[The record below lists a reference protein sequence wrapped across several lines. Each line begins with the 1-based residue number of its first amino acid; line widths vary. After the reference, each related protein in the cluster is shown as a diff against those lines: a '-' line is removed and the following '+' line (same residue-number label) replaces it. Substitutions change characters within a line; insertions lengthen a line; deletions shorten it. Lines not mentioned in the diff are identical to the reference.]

1 MSSRRARKRRGEAVK
16 SGWFGRGVMVLGVG
30 AFLLLVAAYVGV
42 RRYLHSEGFRVLL
55 SEQASRVLGVPGQFS
70 PFRWDGLQVD
80 TPAFSAQGEAEVKNL
95 RADSLHLEVGLGGV
109 TKGEWHLRG
118 ANVGR
123 IEATYDARSGT
134 PTREE
139 VKDTNPPVN
148 EKTAEAKKNGWL
160 PSEIVLDDLT
170 IQELNG
176 RVLLDNGEASVAG
189 MEVKVE
195 PAGAKR
201 SYRATVQGGKVLVP
215 WRYVP
220 PVTVDRMKLRYQ
232 DKEIFLTEASAKIG
246 SRGHLTADGEWNG
259 LSGTHSFTGEV
270 TDLACAEILSETWV
284 KRLSG
289 SVNSTF
295 TLEGRRRDTKAH
307 GRLSIQNGSL
317 TALPFLDVLSA
328 YADTRRFRLIQL
340 TDAHADW
347 AWQKGAIDLDKI
359 VLASEGLIRLEG
371 SLKIRGQALDGQFML
386 GLMPGTL
393 ASIPGA
399 ETVVFQPGPNGLLW
413 APLRIT
419 GTLDDPKEDLSDR
432 LIVAAGAR
440 MLEVLPETGQKVLKF
455 TQQVV
460 GENPSKTAQK
470 VEHAVEKGVKAI
482 DKASGVL
489 NQASGILGGLLGD
502 EPPPPPEPPAPDK
515 KEPEKK

>member
-1 MSSRRARKRRGEAVK
+1 MKR
-16 SGWFGRGVMVLGVG
+16 GWMGRITAVLGVG
-30 AFLLLVAAYVGV
+30 AFLILVLAYVGV

-70 PFRWDGLQVD
+70 PFHWDGLQVD
-80 TPAFSAQGEAEVKNL
+80 TSAFSAEGEGEVKNL
-95 RADSLHLEVGLGGV
+95 RADNLHLEVGLNGV
-109 TKGEWHLRG
+109 TKGEWHVRG

-123 IEATYDARSGT
+123 IAATYDARPGT
-134 PTREE
+134 LTRQE
-139 VKDTNPPVN
+139 VKDTHPPVD
-148 EKTAEAKKNGWL
+148 EHTAEAKKNGWL

-176 RVLLDNGEASVAG
+176 RVLLSHGEASVAG
-189 MEVKVE
+189 MQVKVE
-195 PAGAKR
+195 PAGPKR
-201 SYRATVQGGKVLVP
+201 AYRANVQGGKILVP

-220 PVTVDRMKLRYQ
+220 PVTVDHLKLRYQ
-232 DKEIFLTEASAKIG
+232 DKEIFLTDAVAKVG
-246 SRGHLTADGEWNG
+246 SRGQLTADGEWNG
-259 LSGTHSFTGEV
+259 LTGAHAFNGKV
-270 TDLACAEILSETWV
+270 ADLACAEILSETWV

-289 SVNSTF
+289 TVDSTF
-295 TLEGRRRDTKAH
+295 MVEGRRGDTQAH
-307 GRLSIQNGSL
+307 GRLSIQGGTL

-328 YADTRRFRLIQL
+328 YADTRRFRVIQL

-347 AWQKGAIDLDKI
+347 AWQKDAIDLDKV

-371 SLKIRGQALDGQFML
+371 NLKIRGEALDGQFML

-393 ASIPGA
+393 ATIPGA

-419 GTLDDPKEDLSDR
+419 GTLADPKEDLSDR
-432 LIVAAGAR
+432 LIAAAGIR

-460 GENPSKTAQK
+460 GDNPSKTAQK
-470 VEHAVEKGVKAI
+470 VEHAVEKGVKAL
-482 DKASGVL
+482 DKASGVV
-489 NQASGILGGLLGD
+489 NQASGILNGLLGND
-502 EPPPPPEPPAPDK
+502 PPPPPPAPDD